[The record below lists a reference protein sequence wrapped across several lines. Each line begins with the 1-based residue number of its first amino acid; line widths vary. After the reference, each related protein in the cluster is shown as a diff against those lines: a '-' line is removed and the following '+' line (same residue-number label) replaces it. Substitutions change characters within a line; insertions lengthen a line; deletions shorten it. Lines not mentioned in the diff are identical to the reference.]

1 MRATQTE
8 KSLAD
13 DVLVDDI
20 FGNGIKPFKDEIIEK
35 AYMGEHVNIQ
45 PPETQRK
52 RLTLHEQIFYEYIKS
67 HPNYTMP
74 GTCRDLKM
82 SQCDYIK
89 MKQRIAEKGWPI
101 SGVIQTKRLTNEETE
116 NVGDQDV

>member
-1 MRATQTE
+1 MRATPDN
-8 KSLAD
+8 L
-13 DVLVDDI
+13 LDDI
-20 FGNGIKPFKDEIIEK
+20 FNDNQRPIKDSVLEK

-45 PPETQRK
+45 PPEKPRK

-67 HPNYTMP
+67 NPHYTMP

-82 SQCDYIK
+82 TQCDYMK
-89 MKQRIAEKGWPI
+89 MKQRIADKGWPI

-116 NVGDQDV
+116 NVGDPDV